1 MHQIPIDYFTPI
13 VSRVTC
19 GNTIFKMKQSI
30 YIVLTLLSITML
42 SACSS
47 GGDDTNAAGGGRGGT
62 QNGFLNLSI
71 TDAPVD
77 GATEVWVQFDSITL
91 KPASDPD
98 VITLEFDPPMTIDLL
113 TLQGQNSLQMLF
125 NETLPTGIYEW
136 LRMNIT
142 ASNDGVM
149 DSYIRLL
156 DNSVHDLDIP
166 SGGDSGL
173 KIIGGLEIIA
183 NTPTNMIIDFD
194 LRKSIVM
201 TGTGVYSLIPALKLV
216 DGAETGSITGTVELA
231 ALTDPSC
238 PDADLATGNAVY
250 LFDSFNITPDDMDNI
265 GIEPVASVIPALNN
279 ATGKYEYSF
288 GFVPLGKYT
297 AAFTCF
303 AELDNPEK
311 DDAIT
316 FGKTKN
322 INLVTAQAVKTITFR

>member
-1 MHQIPIDYFTPI
+1 
-13 VSRVTC
+13 
-19 GNTIFKMKQSI
+19 
-30 YIVLTLLSITML
+30 ML

-47 GGDDTNAAGGGRGGT
+47 GGDDANTAGGGRGGT

-77 GATEVWVQFDSITL
+77 GAIEVWVQFDSVTL
-91 KPASDPD
+91 KPASEPD
-98 VITLEFDPPMTIDLL
+98 AITLEFNPPMTIDLL

-125 NETLPTGIYEW
+125 NETLPTGNYEW

-149 DSYIRLL
+149 DSYIRLI

-166 SGGDSGL
+166 SGGESGL

-183 NTPTNMIIDFD
+183 NTPTNMLIDFD

-201 TGTGVYSLIPALKLV
+201 TGSGDYSLIPVLKLV
-216 DGAETGSITGTVELA
+216 NGADTGSITGTVELS
-231 ALTDPSC
+231 ALTDPAC
-238 PDADLATGNAVY
+238 PDTDPATGNAVY
-250 LFDSFNITPDDMDNI
+250 LYEGFNVTPDDVDNI
-265 GIEPVASVIPALNN
+265 GIEPVASAIPALNN
-279 ATGKYEYSF
+279 TTGEYEYSF

-303 AELDNPEK
+303 AELDDPAT

-322 INLVTAQAVKTITFR
+322 INLVKAQAVKMITFR